1 MPPVQINKEK
11 EKMSEQ
17 IKYTV
22 EWTINSGKLNEFK
35 QIAQTAIN
43 STKSNEPDMLG
54 YQWYFNGDQSKCYLL
69 ERVSDSQA
77 LLAHFENVGQI
88 LPQLAEFAEITRF
101 EIYGNL
107 TEEAEKAIA
116 PLGAKT
122 FDYYDGFVR

>member
-1 MPPVQINKEK
+1 
-11 EKMSEQ
+11 MSDQ

-22 EWTINSGKLNEFK
+22 EWTIYDGKLNEFK
-35 QIAQTAIN
+35 EIAQAAIS
-43 STKSNEPDMLG
+43 STKSSEPDMLG
-54 YQWYFNGDQSKCYLL
+54 YQWYFNDDQSKCYLL

-77 LLAHFENVGQI
+77 LLNHFENVGPI
-88 LPQLAEFAEITRF
+88 LPQLSEFAEITRF

-122 FDYYDGFVR
+122 FDYYDGYIR